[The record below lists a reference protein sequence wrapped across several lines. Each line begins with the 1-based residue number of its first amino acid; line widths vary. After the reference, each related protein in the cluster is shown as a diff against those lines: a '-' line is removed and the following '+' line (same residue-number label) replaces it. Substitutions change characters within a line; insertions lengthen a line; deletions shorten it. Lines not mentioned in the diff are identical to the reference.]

1 VFFWVATDFTG
12 LMKGFL
18 ESGAVLTYPRVKINR
33 RRSVSMDTAKKTGL
47 RFSRE
52 IQGCPFFLEP
62 W

>member
-1 VFFWVATDFTG
+1 
-12 LMKGFL
+12 
-18 ESGAVLTYPRVKINR
+18 
-33 RRSVSMDTAKKTGL
+33 MDTAKKTGL